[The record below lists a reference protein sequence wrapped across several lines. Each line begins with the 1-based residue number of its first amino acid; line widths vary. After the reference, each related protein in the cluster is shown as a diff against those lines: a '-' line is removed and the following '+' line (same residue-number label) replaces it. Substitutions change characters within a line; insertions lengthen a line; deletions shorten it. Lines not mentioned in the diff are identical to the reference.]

1 MCQVALPQLFL
12 IDVIIDIDGLSSRVS
27 AQLFDKIPGH
37 SRPEKMSDEPVPAT
51 VRRKSILQLFS
62 PWIMQPHT
70 LSMFLNNILDASLFD
85 PRSDF

>member
-37 SRPEKMSDEPVPAT
+37 SRPEKVSDEPVPAT
-51 VRRKSILQLFS
+51 VGREAILKSS
-62 PWIMQPHT
+62 SWNMQSQT
-70 LSMFLNNILDASLFD
+70 FCMFLDYLFDASLFD
-85 PRSDF
+85 PCSYL